1 MTGTTAVTEMQ
12 FVGAAEIMACVG
24 VGRTKAYAIIQQLN
38 AELEKEG
45 YLTFPGKVP
54 TRKFQERLYLG
65 NPTPAPAGKPLRSR
79 TGKKP

>member
-1 MTGTTAVTEMQ
+1 MIGTIAVTEMQ

-65 NPTPAPAGKPLRSR
+65 TPKQEEKPVRR
-79 TGKKP
+79 PKAAKTK

>member
-38 AELEKEG
+38 EELKQEG
-45 YLTFPGKVP
+45 
-54 TRKFQERLYLG
+54 
-65 NPTPAPAGKPLRSR
+65 
-79 TGKKP
+79 